1 MEYRPVQLAY
11 RLRYSLF
18 LIIEFFL
25 NLVNINNNF
34 FIYFS
39 KAFNYIN
46 INYIKYL
53 IYRSYLLNIFLY

>member
-34 FIYFS
+34 L
-39 KAFNYIN
+39 YILV
-46 INYIKYL
+46 KLL
-53 IYRSYLLNIFLY
+53 IIIILII